1 GGRHVEDA
9 GGAVWE
15 VLTLG
20 SRDEIYNIGGSAEQP
35 NVAVVRA
42 LLAVLGKP
50 ESLIRYVTDRPGH
63 DRRYAMNAE
72 KIARELAWRP
82 RHQFRPGLEETV
94 RWYLEHRRW
103 WERVLSEAYRAS
115 NALYLKSDRCGRSS
129 SGPTRSSASCITM
142 SSSERLLILGATG
155 QLGTDLLRAAAAEGV
170 DHVGV
175 GHEDVDVT
183 NADSVMA
190 AMARYRPTIVITTA
204 ALHRVDHWE
213 DHPHEA
219 YLVNAVGALLV
230 ARAAV
235 HAVARSVYIST
246 DYVFSGDKPP
256 AEDGRLTPKTA
267 WVEDD
272 PARPVNVYGAS
283 KAAGEQA
290 ARVADPRHLIARVS
304 SMIGAA
310 PPRNKGDNF
319 IEAILKKARA
329 GGPLRV
335 VSDQWIT
342 PTYTVDAARAI
353 VRLALSDA

>member
-1 GGRHVEDA
+1 M
-9 GGAVWE
+9 
-15 VLTLG
+15 
-20 SRDEIYNIGGSAEQP
+20 P
-35 NVAVVRA
+35 
-42 LLAVLGKP
+42 
-50 ESLIRYVTDRPGH
+50 
-63 DRRYAMNAE
+63 
-72 KIARELAWRP
+72 
-82 RHQFRPGLEETV
+82 
-94 RWYLEHRRW
+94 
-103 WERVLSEAYRAS
+103 
-115 NALYLKSDRCGRSS
+115 
-129 SGPTRSSASCITM
+129 
-142 SSSERLLILGATG
+142 SSERLLILGATG

-183 NADSVMA
+183 NADSVTA
-190 AMARYRPTIVITTA
+190 GMARYRPTIVINTA
-204 ALHRVDHWE
+204 ALHRVDHCE

-304 SMIGAA
+304 SLFGAA
-310 PPRNKGDNF
+310 PQRNKGDNF

-353 VRLALSDA
+353 VRLALSGAVGVAHVTSADGCTWHALAAEAVRLAGLATAVEAVPASTYYSNAHRPRNSALHTGRLTSLLGAPPPSWRDALRMYLQEKGHLA